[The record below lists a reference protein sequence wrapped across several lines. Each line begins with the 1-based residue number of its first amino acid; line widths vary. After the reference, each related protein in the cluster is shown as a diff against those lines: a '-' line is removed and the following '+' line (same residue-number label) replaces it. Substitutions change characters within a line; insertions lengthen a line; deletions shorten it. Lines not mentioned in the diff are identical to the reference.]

1 MKKLAAA
8 LALGTAV
15 LSGCVAYPVDGPRH
29 DYGYR
34 DSGYRGG
41 NGYGYR
47 DRDRDGVPNR
57 YDSRPRDPR
66 YY

>member
-8 LALGTAV
+8 LALGTVV
-15 LSGCVAYPVDGPRH
+15 LTGCVAYPVDAPRH

-34 DSGYRGG
+34 DYGHRNS
-41 NGYGYR
+41 GYGYR

-57 YDSRPRDPR
+57 HDSRPRDPR
-66 YY
+66 WY